1 MENIEKDQTKRH
13 KKKSVQRWPYI
24 KRRPY
29 ASGLISWI
37 VDART
42 KSGGERK
49 TFATY
54 AEAETYADGCR
65 IRRSNEGLGAFGN
78 EELARFGKTVQE
90 AINFYLEHLRQRER
104 SVLVSEAI
112 IELIA
117 VRRSSGQSELYCCGL
132 KARLQRFQLEYG
144 NHAVAAIES
153 KQLDAWLSGLKV
165 GPATRNTYRRDLRT
179 LFSFCVK
186 RGYMLKNPATATER
200 AKQHEKPPGILTPK
214 EAAKLLN
221 SCNKDTL
228 PYFAIGLFAGL
239 RRSELEKLDWQ
250 EINMK
255 SNFIEIKA
263 SKAKTAQRRLV
274 KIEPVLKLWL
284 KSVAK
289 DAGPVVPTGDLD
301 CRFDTMRKA
310 GFGKP
315 GTETEDEK
323 KRNVTLKP
331 WPLNALR
338 HSFGSYWL
346 AKFKDTAALALQMG
360 NSPQIIFAH
369 YRELVSPDDAK
380 QFWSMNPELLPDAD
394 KLIS

>member
-1 MENIEKDQTKRH
+1 MENTEKPKAKRA
-13 KKKSVQRWPYI
+13 KKKEAQRWPYI

-29 ASGLISWI
+29 PSGLVSWI

-49 TFATY
+49 TFVTL

-78 EELARFGKTVQE
+78 VELARFGKTVQE
-90 AINFYLEHLRQRER
+90 AINFYLEHLRQQER
-104 SVLVSEAI
+104 SVPVKDAI
-112 IELIA
+112 IELVA

-132 KARLQRFQLEYG
+132 KTRLERFQVESG
-144 NHAVAAIES
+144 DHAVAAIES

-200 AKQHEKPPGILTPK
+200 AKQHEKPPGILTPQ
-214 EAAKLLN
+214 EATNLLN
-221 SCNKDTL
+221 ACDKDIL
-228 PYFAIGLFAGL
+228 PYFAIGMFAGL

-250 EINMK
+250 EINME

-274 KIEPVLKLWL
+274 KIEPILKLWL
-284 KSVAK
+284 KPVAK
-289 DAGPVVPTGDLD
+289 NASPVVLSGYLD
-301 CRFDTMRKA
+301 RRLETMRKA
-310 GFGKP
+310 GFGRP
-315 GTETEDEK
+315 GTETEEEK
-323 KRNVTLKP
+323 KSKITLKP

-369 YRELVSPDDAK
+369 YRELVRPDDAK
-380 QFWSMNPELLPDAD
+380 QFWNIKPDLSFDAE
-394 KLIS
+394 